1 LMEKKTFLKG
11 AVILGMAGLMVQVFG
26 AIFRIPLANII
37 GPSGMGY
44 YQTAYPIYVFLLV
57 FSTNGAPAAISKMTS
72 ERLAMGRVKDAH
84 QVFRNSFLLMSIV
97 GFVAFV
103 AVFFGA
109 ESIVS
114 AVGAPGAVLAM
125 KAIAPALLVVP
136 IMSVYR
142 GYFQGMQN
150 MGPTATSQLIEQ
162 GVRVAVGLTLAI
174 VLMKESVEFA
184 AAGAT
189 FGTSVGP
196 VAGVLVLAIIYS
208 GRRQALLAQQ
218 GNDQES
224 RGEPARK
231 IMGTLLWIAMPIT
244 VGVSI
249 LPIINLGDLLVVMKR
264 LEATGFSLE
273 EANILY
279 GQLTGMAG
287 PVINIPMALALSM
300 ALSMVPAIAAANAAG
315 DRGFLEKN
323 IQLGFRTA
331 MMVGVPCSF
340 GLIILAEPIMTLL
353 YPMEMESAISAS
365 NSLAYLAMG
374 VIFLCV
380 AQTMAGTLQGLG
392 RPGIAVIGLITGFV
406 VKWVATYFLT
416 GIPGLNIDGAAIA
429 SALAYTTVGLF
440 NFAAVKALT
449 GIVFDRNLT
458 MLKPLVS
465 GLVMFIVAGLV
476 YRIFDGILGNAGSCL
491 LAVFFGALVYGLVL
505 LKIKGIQPE
514 EVKQLPKGE
523 KIWKL
528 LKKIRWIK

>member
-1 LMEKKTFLKG
+1 MEKRTFLKG

-26 AIFRIPLANII
+26 AFFRIPLANII

-72 ERLAMGRVKDAH
+72 ERLAMGRLKDAH
-84 QVFRNSFLLMSIV
+84 QVFKKSFVLMTGV
-97 GFVAFV
+97 GFVAFA

-109 ESIVS
+109 ETIVS
-114 AVGAPGAVLAM
+114 AVGDPGAVMAM

-150 MGPTATSQLIEQ
+150 MGPTATSQLLEQ

-174 VLMKESVEFA
+174 VLMKESVAFA

-196 VAGVLVLAIIYS
+196 VAGVLVLAVIY
-208 GRRQALLAQQ
+208 GRRRQTLLQQ
-218 GNDQES
+218 QTEDVTSQGES
-224 RGEPARK
+224 SRK
-231 IMGTLLWIAMPIT
+231 IMGTLLWIAVPIT
-244 VGVSI
+244 IGVSI

-264 LEATGFSLE
+264 LEGSGFSLE
-273 EANILY
+273 QANVLY

-300 ALSMVPAIAAANAAG
+300 ALSMVPAIAASNAAG
-315 DRGFLEKN
+315 DREFLEKN
-323 IQLGFRTA
+323 VQLGFRTA
-331 MMVGVPCSF
+331 MIVGVPCSF

-392 RPGIAVIGLITGFV
+392 RPGIAVMGLMLGFLVKLIG
-406 VKWVATYFLT
+406 TYFLT
-416 GIPGLNIDGAAIA
+416 GIPELNIDGAAIA
-429 SALAYTTVGLF
+429 SALAYTTVGIF
-440 NFAAVKALT
+440 NFSAVKALT
-449 GIVFDRNLT
+449 GIRFDKNLT
-458 MLKPLVS
+458 MLKPLLA
-465 GLVMFIVAGLV
+465 GLVMFIAAGLV
-476 YRIFDGILGNAGSCL
+476 YRLLDGFLGNALACL
-491 LAVFFGALVYGLVL
+491 LAIAIGAAVYGIVL
-505 LKIKGIQPE
+505 LKIKGIDSDE
-514 EVKQLPKGE
+514 IKGFPKGE

-528 LKKIRWIK
+528 LRKIKLVK